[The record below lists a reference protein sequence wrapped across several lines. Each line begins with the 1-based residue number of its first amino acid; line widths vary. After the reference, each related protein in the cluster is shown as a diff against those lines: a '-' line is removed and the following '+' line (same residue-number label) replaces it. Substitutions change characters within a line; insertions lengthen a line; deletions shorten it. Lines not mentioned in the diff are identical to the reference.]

1 MADSEIV
8 ELWSRVFL
16 SEEDDMTPTCSVN
29 KDAWSALM
37 NRFEGC
43 KRIFAMISFQNK
55 TVYVPL
61 GSYTDSF
68 STASEH
74 TQLILPGWA
83 LDIISAEGTG
93 EAGTV
98 TWLTEEAFPSATR
111 IVIRPHDSAF
121 YHSDAKEELEGGL
134 TQIGVIQKGQAI
146 MIPIQTLGGYPMS
159 FDIVETEPAN
169 TVLADGEEVIIEFEA
184 SLDMP
189 PEPIERP
196 ATPHPPVDLAEFT
209 TLIEMPKPPVGRTTG
224 GVNRYTADGKPWNPH
239 RG

>member
-1 MADSEIV
+1 
-8 ELWSRVFL
+8 
-16 SEEDDMTPTCSVN
+16 
-29 KDAWSALM
+29 
-37 NRFEGC
+37 
-43 KRIFAMISFQNK
+43 
-55 TVYVPL
+55 
-61 GSYTDSF
+61 
-68 STASEH
+68 
-74 TQLILPGWA
+74 
-83 LDIISAEGTG
+83 
-93 EAGTV
+93 
-98 TWLTEEAFPSATR
+98 
-111 IVIRPHDSAF
+111 
-121 YHSDAKEELEGGL
+121 
-134 TQIGVIQKGQAI
+134 

-196 ATPHPPVDLAEFT
+196 VTPHPPVDLAEFT

>member
-1 MADSEIV
+1 
-8 ELWSRVFL
+8 
-16 SEEDDMTPTCSVN
+16 
-29 KDAWSALM
+29 
-37 NRFEGC
+37 
-43 KRIFAMISFQNK
+43 
-55 TVYVPL
+55 
-61 GSYTDSF
+61 
-68 STASEH
+68 
-74 TQLILPGWA
+74 
-83 LDIISAEGTG
+83 
-93 EAGTV
+93 
-98 TWLTEEAFPSATR
+98 
-111 IVIRPHDSAF
+111 
-121 YHSDAKEELEGGL
+121 LEGGL

-196 ATPHPPVDLAEFT
+196 VTPHPPVDLAEFT